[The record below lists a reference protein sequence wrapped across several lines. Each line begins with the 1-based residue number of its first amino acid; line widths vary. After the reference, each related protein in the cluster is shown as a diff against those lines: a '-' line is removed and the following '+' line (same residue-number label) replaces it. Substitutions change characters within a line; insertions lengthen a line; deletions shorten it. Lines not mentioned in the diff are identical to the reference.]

1 MVRWLAPSLGILAA
15 AAIALGGCGGKTDTG
30 DAGSDAATGTDSAS
44 DGPMCAYQ
52 DTRTTSER
60 TCSVSADCVVVV
72 RSVSCCQEEN
82 EGILSASAQTFDQQQ
97 AALTAG
103 CPGCGCAAQPVDEL
117 GNKGTSFVA
126 TCDNGLCTAH
136 AQ

>member
-1 MVRWLAPSLGILAA
+1 MVRWLAASLGILAA
-15 AAIALGGCGGKTDTG
+15 AAILSGGCGGKTDAG
-30 DAGSDAATGTDSAS
+30 DGGTDGATGTDATG
-44 DGPMCAYQ
+44 DGPMCTYQ
-52 DTRTTSER
+52 DTRTSSER
-60 TCSVSADCVVVV
+60 TCSVSADCAVVI

-82 EGILSASAQTFDQQQ
+82 DGILSSAAPTFNQQQ

-103 CPGCGCAAQPVDEL
+103 CPACGCAAQPVDEL
-117 GNKGTSFVA
+117 GVKGTSFVA